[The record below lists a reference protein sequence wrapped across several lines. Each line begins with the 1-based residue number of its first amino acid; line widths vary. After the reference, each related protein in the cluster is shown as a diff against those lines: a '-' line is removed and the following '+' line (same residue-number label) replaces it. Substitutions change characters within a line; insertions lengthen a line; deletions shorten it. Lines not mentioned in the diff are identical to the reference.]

1 MDTLSPGDRAVKAK
15 SRETTPKW
23 GRSLAA
29 LLSLSGEA
37 VLAAT
42 PTVQLLSSPL
52 KEADDPNSHGQ
63 V

>member
-1 MDTLSPGDRAVKAK
+1 MKAK
-15 SRETTPKW
+15 SRETTPKR